1 MFRISAVLIS
11 SLLRPGDEEG
21 SSAAEMKVTEGVA
34 VPGAPSVCVILGVGE
49 RRKGSDSQLGG
60 NCLRKILK

>member
-1 MFRISAVLIS
+1 MFRISAVFIS
-11 SLLRPGDEEG
+11 SLSRPGDEEG